1 MRPVV
6 LLDFDLKPGDR
17 QNEGLSELQSDRTG
31 RAAEAG
37 ARGAGGRVLAVLL
50 ILCFRSPL
58 FPRTHPVPA
67 IKRSG
72 SRPRARGAAGAAA
85 GPREIPECAHT
96 VSDSHLTALR
106 T

>member
-37 ARGAGGRVLAVLL
+37 ARGAR
-50 ILCFRSPL
+50 
-58 FPRTHPVPA
+58 
-67 IKRSG
+67 
-72 SRPRARGAAGAAA
+72 AGACL
-85 GPREIPECAHT
+85 GCC
-96 VSDSHLTALR
+96 
-106 T
+106 